1 LIFSPLN
8 VTSQANDIAIITL
21 DAPVSFSKS
30 IAPVCL
36 PAQSADPDQYADQEA
51 AILGWGGS
59 FGKIANSS
67 LIN

>member
-1 LIFSPLN
+1 MWRI
-8 VTSQANDIAIITL
+8 QANDIAIITL

-51 AILGWGGS
+51 AILGWAGN
-59 FGKIANSS
+59 FGKIGNSL